1 MLRRKRL
8 VLGFL
13 VFCLAATLLIGVTSS
28 AEYDPWLDYNDDA
41 AIDIFDIVSM
51 AGAFGTS
58 GDPTKPVV
66 IAGRSVEENAIDF
79 VVEYDTHVNITIPT
93 AGFRTMTVG
102 IFAYALTSTY
112 FEVFI
117 GYRVANR
124 YLNSSTL
131 GMSSDSGIIIIDP
144 EKPWYENIRGPKIS
158 WTEEVWFSEL
168 VLVIN
173 HTPYPFQE
181 QPLTVSVV
189 YYLST

>member
-1 MLRRKRL
+1 MLRRKHL
-8 VLGFL
+8 VLCFL
-13 VFCLAATLLIGVTSS
+13 VICLAATLLIGVTSS

-173 HTPYPFQE
+173 HTPYPVQE